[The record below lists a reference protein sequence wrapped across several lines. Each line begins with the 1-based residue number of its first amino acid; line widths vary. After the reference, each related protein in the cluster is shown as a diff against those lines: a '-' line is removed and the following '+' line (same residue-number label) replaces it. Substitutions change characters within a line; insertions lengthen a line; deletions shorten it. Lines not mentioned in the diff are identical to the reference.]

1 LLSLYKINRTFK
13 LEGKKKQ
20 LNLADHVP
28 KEYHELLPLFLDSI
42 SKARRAFPKHGGHFP
57 SGASISKAQHCD
69 HLLVITEQAT
79 KLQAGT
85 LSQNLIIQK
94 IKPHEP
100 KRFDGSHDLE
110 VVVQFLEDIQHY
122 VSRGGAV
129 CQGAS
134 KDNQKIVMLWC
145 FLTVKVFYWFEN
157 SMKK

>member
-1 LLSLYKINRTFK
+1 
-13 LEGKKKQ
+13 
-20 LNLADHVP
+20 
-28 KEYHELLPLFLDSI
+28 
-42 SKARRAFPKHGGHFP
+42 
-57 SGASISKAQHCD
+57 
-69 HLLVITEQAT
+69 LVISEQAT

-100 KRFDGSHDLE
+100 KRFDSSQDLE

-122 VSRGGAV
+122 VRQSGAV

-134 KDNQKIVMLWC
+134 KDNQKINTLWR
-145 FLTVKVFYWFEN
+145 FLTAKVFHWFEN